1 MRAILSSRAGKVQQF
16 QIWSRFGADG
26 QLPGSFAMNFGVN
39 LVDFTLDVVE
49 NAISNFREVQIWN
62 CWAKSLVSVQK

>member
-1 MRAILSSRAGKVQQF
+1 MNIRNDLAPNLQQF

-62 CWAKSLVSVQK
+62 CCPT